1 MRSIDLIST
10 SLVAALV
17 AVCLNC
23 SDAQATGKTNVR
35 ESVKVSRTYNYNW
48 QSEIVAK
55 YPNSKNFNWTPIIL
69 TRASKSAVASH
80 ARKPFHYQKPNV
92 VASVVRLN
100 KHSPDELSK
109 SDNASYFSVS
119 STTTASDKA
128 VNLTTAVNSTGAC
141 LSYDSNN
148 SGYHSNIAATV
159 KPAVNSSSRTTQ
171 SVSGRVVQVT
181 SY

>member
-1 MRSIDLIST
+1 MKSISLIST

-23 SDAQATGKTNVR
+23 SDVQAAGKTNVR

-69 TRASKSAVASH
+69 TRASKSAVVSH

-92 VASVVRLN
+92 VASVVRSN
-100 KHSPDELSK
+100 KLH
-109 SDNASYFSVS
+109 AFSQ
-119 STTTASDKA
+119 
-128 VNLTTAVNSTGAC
+128 
-141 LSYDSNN
+141 
-148 SGYHSNIAATV
+148 I
-159 KPAVNSSSRTTQ
+159 R
-171 SVSGRVVQVT
+171 
-181 SY
+181 